1 MFYFGWVYLTI
12 TIILVLCQEKAQVKH
27 ELFSIIH
34 LIDKNIFKF
43 SPNFLKVNFPIKN
56 DGVNDGVKLFKL
68 NNNQNSIINLI
79 KQNKYITQVEISEKL
94 KKSIRTIERNM
105 KKLQGENIDKI
116 Y

>member
-1 MFYFGWVYLTI
+1 M
-12 TIILVLCQEKAQVKH
+12 
-27 ELFSIIH
+27 
-34 LIDKNIFKF
+34 
-43 SPNFLKVNFPIKN
+43 KVNFPIKN

-105 KKLQGENIDKI
+105 KKLQGENSDKI